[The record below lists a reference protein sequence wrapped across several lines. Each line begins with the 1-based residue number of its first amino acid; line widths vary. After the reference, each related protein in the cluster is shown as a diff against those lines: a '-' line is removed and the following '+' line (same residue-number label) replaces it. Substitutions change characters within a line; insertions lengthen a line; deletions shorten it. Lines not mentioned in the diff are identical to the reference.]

1 MFSLDKAVVGKCIQP
16 ETAGM
21 TFAVFFR
28 LDEKFHYMGRKAIHI
43 KRYEKAYRVHVGKQ
57 FQNLLEILPAAEGR
71 RFLSDAWKK
80 QSE

>member
-1 MFSLDKAVVGKCIQP
+1 
-16 ETAGM
+16 M

-28 LDEKFHYMGRKAIHI
+28 LDEKFHYMGRKAIQI
-43 KRYEKAYRVHVGKQ
+43 KRYEKAYRIHVGKQ
-57 FQNLLEILPAAEGR
+57 FQNLLEILPAAEGH

>member
-43 KRYEKAYRVHVGKQ
+43 KRYEKAHRVRTGKQ
-57 FQNLLEILPAAEGR
+57 LQYSLKILTAAEGH
-71 RFLSDAWKK
+71 RFFSYARKK
-80 QSE
+80 QPE